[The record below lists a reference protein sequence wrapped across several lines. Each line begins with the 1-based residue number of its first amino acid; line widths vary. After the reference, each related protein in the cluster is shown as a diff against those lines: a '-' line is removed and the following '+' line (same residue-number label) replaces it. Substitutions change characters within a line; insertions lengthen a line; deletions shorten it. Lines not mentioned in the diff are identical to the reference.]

1 MEQLQSLLAE
11 TENDLASK
19 TEEIR
24 ALEVQLKR
32 GRLVDYKIMQSVSN
46 GGYMFFI
53 RNLNQAIVLK
63 VS

>member
-32 GRLVDYKIMQSVSN
+32 GKLVDYEIMQSVSN
-46 GGYMFFI
+46 GCYYSKIQSFQKPNVM
-53 RNLNQAIVLK
+53 
-63 VS
+63 